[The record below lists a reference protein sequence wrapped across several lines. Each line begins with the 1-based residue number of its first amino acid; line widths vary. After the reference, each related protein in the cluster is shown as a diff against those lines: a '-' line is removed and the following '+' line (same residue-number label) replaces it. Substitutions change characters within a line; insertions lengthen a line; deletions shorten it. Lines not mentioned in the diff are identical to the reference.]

1 MKKLTQEELDVIL
14 DSHQKWV
21 GTVGD
26 EGACAVFTQLD
37 LSGLGFHSRD
47 LTDAEFEGCNLARAE
62 FVGATCTS
70 AKFKNCD
77 MTMSVFCD
85 ATCYQCEFDGCTLVG
100 AAFDDADLTR
110 ATLDHCHARG
120 ASFARAKMTRAWI
133 GNSELTFV
141 ALNRAEMND
150 VSIRN
155 VDYTGARFDSAS
167 LRHACLWDV
176 VFKDTSL
183 YDVDAYGLCAKGCAF
198 LHQVD
203 TEASS
208 IRGLDAAVFY
218 RCVSDSKI
226 IRTMHGLRWPVNVW
240 GNTMS
245 IGCQLHAVEEWYSFD
260 DAAISAMHGGALSWW
275 TAHKEV
281 IRQFIDLTKPAE

>member
-14 DSHQKWV
+14 DAHQKWV

-47 LTDAEFEGCNLARAE
+47 LTDAEFIGCNLARAE

-85 ATCYQCEFDGCTLVG
+85 ATCDQCRFDGCNLPNAT
-100 AAFDDADLTR
+100 FNDADLTKT
-110 ATLDHCHARG
+110 TLNQCHAHG
-120 ASFARAKMTRAWI
+120 ASFVRAKMAHAWI
-133 GNSELTFV
+133 GNSELTFT
-141 ALNRAEMND
+141 AFDRAEMSH
-150 VSIRN
+150 VSIRGVN
-155 VDYTGARFDSAS
+155 YTGARFNSAS
-167 LRHACLWDV
+167 LRHADLSDV
-176 VFKDTSL
+176 VLKGTSL
-183 YDVDAYGLCAKGCAF
+183 YDVDAHGLSAKGCAF
-198 LHQVD
+198 LCLVD
-203 TEASS
+203 TKASD
-208 IRGLDAAVFY
+208 IRGLDAAMFY
-218 RCVSDSKI
+218 RCVSDKEI

-240 GNTMS
+240 GNRMS
-245 IGCQLHAVEEWYSFD
+245 IGCQMHTLEAWYSFD
-260 DAAISAMHGGALSWW
+260 DATINAMHGEALSWW
-275 TAHKEV
+275 TTHKAF